1 MRPVCT
7 MICITVHIS
16 QQQLH
21 PTIYLSEVTSP
32 AEKNFVSEI
41 LSLVNA
47 GYLTVNIEDKVK

>member
-1 MRPVCT
+1 

-21 PTIYLSEVTSP
+21 PTIYLSEVTSQ